1 MCFKKQQIQDVVA
14 CLLINS
20 YFTFGHNICQII
32 GTPIGSNPAPFL
44 AKLYLYFYQSKWI
57 NGLKKNCLIK
67 VKKLSNIFLVY

>member
-32 GTPIGSNPAPFL
+32 GTPIGSNPAPFFCQIIL
-44 AKLYLYFYQSKWI
+44 IFLSKQVDEWIKEELSNQSK
-57 NGLKKNCLIK
+57 KT
-67 VKKLSNIFLVY
+67 F